1 MKCELKK
8 GELIKI
14 DLSRGENLLQ
24 CLSGALWITTGNG
37 VDYLLSSC
45 GSTGALTG
53 KEALVEA
60 LEDSSIQLVLTTSS
74 VPCFRQISSG
84 RLRVMAGA

>member
-14 DLSRGENLLQ
+14 ELCSGENLLR

-37 VDYLLSSC
+37 VDYLLAAC
-45 GSTGALTG
+45 GSSGNLTG
-53 KEALVEA
+53 RHALVEA
-60 LEDSSIQLVLTTSS
+60 LEDSELQLDRLTAKTPA
-74 VPCFRQISSG
+74 VGYLSSG
-84 RLRVMAGA
+84 GFRFMAQA